1 MLVGPELEH
10 LVARVHAHGYK
21 LEPAAHRAAVPGVL
35 VALGEGARVGDEVVV
50 DDGAVGRVRSEGAV
64 EVREDGLVR
73 VRVRLRVRAMIRVR
87 VSARARVRVSA
98 RVRVRVRVR
107 VREDGLVD
115 PPPVHALVGLQP
127 LGAAEARLHASA
139 VLEGVQRDSGP
150 RLVVSSK

>member
-1 MLVGPELEH
+1 MFVGPELEH

-21 LEPAAHRAAVPGVL
+21 LEAAADRATVPGVL

-73 VRVRLRVRAMIRVR
+73 VRVRVRAMIRVR
-87 VSARARVRVSA
+87 A

-107 VREDGLVD
+107 
-115 PPPVHALVGLQP
+115 
-127 LGAAEARLHASA
+127 ARVTHLHRHRPH
-139 VLEGVQRDSGP
+139 G
-150 RLVVSSK
+150 